1 MDNSAQF
8 SVGRN
13 YSIQQLLP
21 EDADVLQ
28 VLYDRCT
35 DFFLFSD
42 GLAPSPTAAREE
54 FETPPDGKTPQ
65 DLYVFGLFDRDN
77 ILVGVIESVRHYP
90 DDRTWWIGLMA
101 IAPEYRGKGLGKDFY
116 TAFEGWVSAQ
126 GISQIS
132 LAVFATNEMG
142 LRFWQRMG
150 FEIDRKTPPQQFGIK
165 THERYIL
172 RRRVPLPPYSG
183 RTS

>member
-1 MDNSAQF
+1 MF
-8 SVGRN
+8 SVQHSG
-13 YSIQQLLP
+13 YTVKPLLP

-54 FETPPDGKTPQ
+54 FENLPEGKTAN
-65 DLYVFGLFDRDN
+65 DRYVFGLFDPNDV
-77 ILVGVIESVRHYP
+77 LVGVIESIRYYP

-101 IAPEYRGKGLGKDFY
+101 IVPEYRSRGLGEDFY
-116 TAFEGWVSAQ
+116 KAFEGWVSSQ
-126 GISQIS
+126 GIPQIA
-132 LAVFATNEMG
+132 LAVFVGNELG

-150 FEIDRKTPPQQFGIK
+150 FEIFRKAPPQQFGIK
-165 THERYIL
+165 THERYIVRRTL
-172 RRRVPLPPYSG
+172 RS
-183 RTS
+183 